1 MAKTAAQ
8 AAQKWQTNAGGAAQT
23 YESGIQNTSVDVM
36 GRAISQ
42 AQAAVAN
49 YSQSI
54 TSGRWAAA
62 INASGGTANW
72 KAMAVAKSGNYA
84 TGIQAGA
91 SKYQAAA
98 SKLIPFIEQTV
109 SSLPARQPGN
119 VAANVQNR
127 VLGLATALHN
137 AKGQFKG

>member
-1 MAKTAAQ
+1 MKTAQQ
-8 AAQKWQTNAGGAAQT
+8 ASQKWQTNSAGASTA
-23 YESGIQNTSVDVM
+23 YEQGIQGVTTDVM
-36 GRAISQ
+36 GKAI
-42 AQAAVAN
+42 AAAPAAVAN
-49 YSQSI
+49 YSQAI

-72 KAMAVAKSGNYA
+72 KAMSVAKSGNYG
-84 TGIQAGA
+84 TGIAAGA

-98 SKLIPFIEQTV
+98 AKLIPFIEQTV

-127 VLGLATALHN
+127 VLGLATALHQ